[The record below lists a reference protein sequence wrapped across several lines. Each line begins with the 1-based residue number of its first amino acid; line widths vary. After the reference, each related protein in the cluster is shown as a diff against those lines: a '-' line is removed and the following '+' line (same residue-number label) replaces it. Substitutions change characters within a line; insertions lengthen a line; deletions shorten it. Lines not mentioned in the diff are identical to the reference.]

1 MIKISIGGFMSVRN
15 KKLLSVIVYYTL
27 AILALCSAAFFI
39 YCLTTREIALW
50 AKVVY
55 FIWVAV
61 AIGVV
66 IFDII
71 CTSSGEGKFFSG
83 LIIYVLSILSVVMA
97 CILYFMNTGVEGM
110 AVEFLGLFL
119 SVSIVALM
127 TSGYMI
133 ATWCVGESLIEHRTA
148 QDEIHKR

>member
-1 MIKISIGGFMSVRN
+1 MSVRS
-15 KKLLSVIVYYTL
+15 KKLLSTIVYYTL

-39 YCLTTREIALW
+39 YCLTTREVALW

-55 FIWVAV
+55 FIWVAI

-71 CTSSGEGKFFSG
+71 CTSSGEGKYISG
-83 LIIYVLSILSVVMA
+83 LVIYVLSVLSVVMA

-110 AVEFLGLFL
+110 AVEFLSLFL

-133 ATWCVGESLIEHRTA
+133 ATWCVGESLVEHRSA
-148 QDEIHKR
+148 QDEMQRR

>member
-1 MIKISIGGFMSVRN
+1 MSVRS
-15 KKLLSVIVYYTL
+15 KKLLSTIVYYTL

-39 YCLTTREIALW
+39 YCLTTREVALW

-55 FIWVAV
+55 FIWVAI

-71 CTSSGEGKFFSG
+71 CTSSGEGKYISG
-83 LIIYVLSILSVVMA
+83 LIIYVLSVLSVVMA

-110 AVEFLGLFL
+110 AVEFLSLFL

-133 ATWCVGESLIEHRTA
+133 ATWCVGESLVEHRSA
-148 QDEIHKR
+148 QDEMQRR